1 MKPSSVDRTIAAA
14 KDLGLAI
21 ELREMTASTRTAE
34 EAAQACDC
42 MLGQI
47 VKSLVFQGAES
58 NALHLLLIAG
68 NNQADLAMTEQN
80 VGEKLIRAD
89 PKKVRKETGFAI
101 GGVAPIGHLVPLPIW
116 MDETLLEYYNV
127 WAAAGAPN
135 TVFKVSP
142 SMLAEKIGAKVSK
155 LAP

>member
-1 MKPSSVDRTIAAA
+1 MKPSSTDRTIDAANTL
-14 KDLGLAI
+14 DLSI
-21 ELREMTASTRTAE
+21 ELREMAASTRTAE
-34 EAAQACDC
+34 EAAQACAC
-42 MLGQI
+42 ALGQI

-68 NNQADLAMTEQN
+68 NNQADLEMAEIK

-89 PKKVRKETGFAI
+89 PKRVRKETGFAI
-101 GGVAPIGHLVPLPIW
+101 GGVAPIGHLTALPIW
-116 MDETLLEYYNV
+116 MDETLLQYESV

-142 SMLAEKIGAKVSK
+142 SLLAEKTGAKVAQ
-155 LAP
+155 LAV